1 MVGTTVSHYR
11 VLQLLGAGGM
21 GVVYLAED
29 QVLQRKV
36 ALKFLS
42 PALATDATARAR
54 FNREAQSAS
63 ALDHANIGTVYEI
76 GEWNGQPF
84 IAMAYYDGE
93 TLKQRI
99 DRGPMELREVARVV
113 ADIGAGLAAA
123 HAAEIVHRDLKP
135 ANILLTRAGPA
146 KILDF
151 GLAKM
156 MSADLPTAA
165 GVTGSGTTVGT
176 VAYMAPEQ
184 AQGQAVDHRADV
196 WALGVVLYEMLT
208 GRLPFTAD
216 NVPATLLAIISQT
229 PTPVK
234 ELRADVPPEL
244 ERIVGRALQRDRV
257 ARTITASEV
266 VQEVAAYLARASSG
280 TLGAVTAPSPWAW
293 LRQARVA
300 IPVALALV
308 TLVSGGAWAW
318 NRNAKVRWAH
328 DVAIP
333 ESKRLADEAQFFT
346 AFGLVE
352 EAGKYIA
359 GDQVLAG
366 VRMAVSRPVTID
378 TQPQGAEVYYKP
390 YYADAA
396 VPWTHLGTS
405 PIKDVAVPRGVLR
418 LKIEKNGWATVEDA
432 LPPYLD
438 NTFSYGPFSY
448 VLDEQSTIP
457 PGMVRASTSGAPFKL
472 YVPGYDH
479 LPAATLNDYW
489 IDKFEVTNGQ
499 YKQFVASGGYA
510 KREFW
515 RQEFLKDGKAIPW
528 EQAVSAFTDTTGR
541 PGPATWE
548 AGGYP
553 AGRDDYPVTG
563 VSWYEAAAYA
573 EYAGKA
579 LPTVLHWSGTA
590 TQNLSGD
597 AVPFS
602 NFGSR
607 GLDKVGMQRAVHRFG
622 ALDMAGNAKEWC
634 WNLANSGQR
643 FILGGAWDEPGYLFV
658 DPDAR
663 SPWERA
669 ANFGFRCMKYFPND
683 TLAADITGPLEV
695 PSRRDYSKET
705 PVSDEV
711 FRAYARLYAYD
722 KTDLKATTE
731 AVDDAND
738 DWRREKVTFS
748 AAYGNERVIAY
759 LFLPKHS
766 SPPFQTVVFF
776 PGSDALSQRSS
787 EKVLSTRVFDFL
799 IADGRAVLFPV
810 YKSTFERGDGMESDV
825 PNSTTLWRDHVVMWS
840 KDLGRSIDYLET
852 RPDIDRAR
860 LAFYGFSWGGQMG
873 GILPAVEPRL
883 KASVI
888 YVGGFDLR
896 NALPEVEP
904 INFAPRITIPTL
916 MLNGLYDFFIPAEC
930 CQESMFRLL
939 WAPPEHKRRVVYQT
953 GHNVPRPELIK
964 ETLNWLDKYLGP
976 VK

>member
-29 QVLQRKV
+29 QDLQRKV

-42 PALATDATARAR
+42 PALAADATARAR
-54 FNREAQSAS
+54 FSREAQSAS
-63 ALDHANIGTVYEI
+63 ALDHANIATVYEI

-99 DRGPMELREVARVV
+99 DRGPMDLHEVARVL

-123 HAAEIVHRDLKP
+123 HAADIVHRDLKP

-184 AQGQAVDHRADV
+184 AQGRAVDHRADV

-216 NVPATLLAIISQT
+216 NVPATLLVIISQT

-234 ELRADVPPEL
+234 ELRPDVPTEL
-244 ERIVGRALQRDRV
+244 ERIVGQALQRDRG
-257 ARTITASEV
+257 ARTISASEIV
-266 VQEVAAYLARASSG
+266 EEVAAYRARASSG

-308 TLVSGGAWAW
+308 AIVSAGVWAW
-318 NRNAKVRWAH
+318 NRNTRIRWAH

-333 ESKRLADEAQFFT
+333 EIKRLADEEQYFT
-346 AFGLVE
+346 ALE
-352 EAGKYIA
+352 LAQEAENYIA
-359 GDQVLAG
+359 RDPAL
-366 VRMAVSRPVTID
+366 VRAWENVSRPATID
-378 TQPQGAEVYYKP
+378 TQPQGAEVYYKS
-390 YYADAA
+390 YDADAA

-405 PIKDVAVPRGVLR
+405 PIKDVAVPRGLLL
-418 LKIEKNGWATVEDA
+418 LKVEKHGWATVEDVS
-432 LPPYLD
+432 PRFRPV
-438 NTFSYGPFSY
+438 TFSY
-448 VLDEQSTIP
+448 VLDEPSTIP
-457 PGMVRASTSGAPFKL
+457 PGMVRASTGGAPFDL
-472 YVPGYDH
+472 LMPGYDN
-479 LPAATLNDYW
+479 LPAVTLNDYW
-489 IDKFEVTNGQ
+489 IDKLEVSNRQ
-499 YKQFVASGGYA
+499 YKQFVASGGYG
-510 KREFW
+510 KREYW
-515 RQEFLKDGKAIPW
+515 RQEFLRDGKAIPW
-528 EQAVSAFTDTTGR
+528 EQAVATFTDTTGR
-541 PGPATWE
+541 PGPAKWE
-548 AGGYP
+548 AGDYP

-573 EYAGKA
+573 EYVGKA
-579 LPTVLHWSGTA
+579 LPTVFHWSGTA
-590 TQNLSGD
+590 TQGLSGS
-597 AVPFS
+597 AVPLS
-602 NFGSR
+602 NFGGR
-607 GLDKVGMQRAVHRFG
+607 GLEKVGMQRAVHRFG

-634 WNLANSGQR
+634 WNLADSGKR

-663 SPWERA
+663 SPWDRA
-669 ANFGFRCMKYFPND
+669 ANFGFRCAKYFPND
-683 TLAADITGPLEV
+683 KLAADITGPWDI
-695 PSRRDYSKET
+695 PTRDYSKET

-722 KTDLKATTE
+722 KIDLKAVTE
-731 AVDDAND
+731 AVDDASE
-738 DWRREKVTFS
+738 DWRREKITFT

-766 SPPFQTVVFF
+766 SPPFQTVIFF
-776 PGSDALSQRSS
+776 PGANALNERSS
-787 EKVLSTRVFDFL
+787 ERDLSPRAFDFL
-799 IADGRAVLFPV
+799 IANGRAVLHPV
-810 YKSTFERGDGMESDV
+810 YKSTFERGDGMEEDV
-825 PNSTTLWRDHVVMWS
+825 PDTTTQYRDHVVMWS

-852 RPDIDRAR
+852 RPDIDRAK
-860 LAFYGFSWGGQMG
+860 LAFYGFSWGGQIG
-873 GILPAVEPRL
+873 GVLPAVEPRL

-888 YVGGFDLR
+888 VVGGFDLR
-896 NALPEVEP
+896 KALPEVDAV
-904 INFAPRITIPTL
+904 NFAPRITIPTL
-916 MLNGLYDFFIPAEC
+916 MLNGLYDFFFPAEC

-939 WAPPEHKRRVVYQT
+939 GAPPEHKRRVVYET